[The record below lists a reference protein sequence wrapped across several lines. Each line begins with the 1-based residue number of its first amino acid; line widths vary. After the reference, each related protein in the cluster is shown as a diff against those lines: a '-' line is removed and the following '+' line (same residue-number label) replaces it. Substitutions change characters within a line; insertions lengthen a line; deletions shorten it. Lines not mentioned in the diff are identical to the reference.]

1 MMMTDRSEIVPL
13 VLEQE
18 LCIRFERFIPA
29 HVNEDL
35 HLVWRGRTLSADCL
49 VQIGSV
55 QYLLRFEQ
63 GNIKEFKKG
72 LPLMCPWDF
81 AIRGSAAAWDGLWK
95 DPPPRG
101 WHDIFALTKRGEM
114 TLEGNL
120 HPLVAHLQYLKDILA
135 LPRKGGHR

>member
-1 MMMTDRSEIVPL
+1 MAEAAKVSEERT
-13 VLEQE
+13 EQD
-18 LCIRFERFIPA
+18 LCARFERAVPKK
-29 HVNEDL
+29 VNGDS

-63 GNIKEFKKG
+63 GSIKEFKKG

-81 AIRGSAAAWDGLWK
+81 AVRGSVAAWDGLWK

-120 HPLVAHLQYLKDILA
+120 YPLVAHLQFLKDILA
-135 LPRKGGHR
+135 LPRKGGKR